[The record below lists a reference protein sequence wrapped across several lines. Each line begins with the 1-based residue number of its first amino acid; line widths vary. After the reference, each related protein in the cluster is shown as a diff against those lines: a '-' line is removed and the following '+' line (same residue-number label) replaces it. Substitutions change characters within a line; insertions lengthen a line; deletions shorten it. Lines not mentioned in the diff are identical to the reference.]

1 MSTNNNLLPNPPQ
14 PGPYDYGGTPYA
26 NAAGRAIASNNAQI
40 NRNQALMGGK
50 IKRKSLKKKKRRSL
64 KKKNRKSLKKRRSS
78 KRRRFNKRGGAT
90 SQPTTYNVRIV
101 EPPYPSASGPSQNAG
116 ATQLLNGANNAQ
128 SIINSGNDKYA
139 TIK

>member
-50 IKRKSLKKKKRRSL
+50 IKRRSLKKKKRRSL

-78 KRRRFNKRGGAT
+78 KRRRFNKRGVLLLIT
-90 SQPTTYNVRIV
+90 S
-101 EPPYPSASGPSQNAG
+101 E
-116 ATQLLNGANNAQ
+116 LLNRHIQAHRVQ
-128 SIINSGNDKYA
+128 VKMRVPLSY
-139 TIK
+139 